1 VLHPVEN
8 PVIPS
13 LPKLRETPWLRE
25 TRRWWKGV
33 WSSPMVQEFDD
44 SDLFALQRVAILVDM
59 FYEAVM
65 KGDINKT
72 LSLSSEIRQQEFRFG
87 LTPMDRRRL
96 QWTIEQ
102 GDSAKERTDARK
114 KAQDAARPKPE
125 LVGDPRTMLA

>member
-1 VLHPVEN
+1 
-8 PVIPS
+8 
-13 LPKLRETPWLRE
+13 
-25 TRRWWKGV
+25 
-33 WSSPMVQEFDD
+33 MVQEFDD

-59 FYEAVM
+59 FYEAVL

-102 GDSAKERTDARK
+102 GDSAQERTDARK
-114 KAQDAARPKPE
+114 KAQDAARTRPE
-125 LVGDPRTMLA
+125 PVGDPRSILAG